1 MSKFASLRDGKEEG
15 IQLEF
20 KELEGQ
26 VLTATSCKLKNTKNG
41 ECSVWRFKEFKEGF
55 YFGGQVLTELCK
67 AIEKDEDLQKELA
80 DGIIKF
86 KLVEKKSEKSDR
98 PYIDYEVVE

>member
-20 KELEGQ
+20 NELKGQ
-26 VLTATSCKLKNTKNG
+26 TLTAVSCKLKNTKNG
-41 ECSVWRFKEFKEGF
+41 ECSVWRFAEFKEGF
-55 YFGGQVLTELCK
+55 YCGGQVLTELCK
-67 AIEKDEDLQKELA
+67 AIKEDEELQKELA
-80 DGIIKF
+80 DGVIKF
-86 KLVEKKSEKSDR
+86 KLIEKKSEKSDR